1 MIFGIAAV
9 SLTVSLPRLLKNSSN
24 LMLIL
29 SGVLIGGFMNSIIG
43 FLKYIADPEEELAD
57 IVYWTMGSLSSVRW
71 ETVMPLLPFIIVSG
85 VLLVMLSWRLN
96 LLTLG
101 EKEAR
106 SLGVNV
112 KAMRALVIVLSTLLT
127 ATATCIAGTIGWVG
141 LIIPHLA
148 RLIIGE
154 DYRFLLPLS
163 ITSGAL
169 FMLVVD
175 TLARTLAASE
185 IPLSIFTGIVAVPAF
200 VAVLAFRKAKVQ

>member
-1 MIFGIAAV
+1 M
-9 SLTVSLPRLLKNSSN
+9 
-24 LMLIL
+24 
-29 SGVLIGGFMNSIIG
+29 
-43 FLKYIADPEEELAD
+43 
-57 IVYWTMGSLSSVRW
+57 
-71 ETVMPLLPFIIVSG
+71 
-85 VLLVMLSWRLN
+85 N

-127 ATATCIAGTIGWVG
+127 ATAMCIAGTIGWVG

>member
-71 ETVMPLLPFIIVSG
+71 ETVMPLLPFTIVSS

-96 LLTLG
+96 LLMLG

-127 ATATCIAGTIGWVG
+127 ATVTCIAGTIGWVG

-175 TLARTLAASE
+175 TLARTLTASE

-200 VAVLAFRKAKVQ
+200 VAVFAFRKAKVQ